1 MMEVIASVGI
11 ALFLAMLEII
21 RRLIR
26 DKFELYGEKLDD
38 HIEEDKGIQDK
49 IDKKLEKVSENTQY
63 ILGKF
68 NGHCIRNGK
77 FVKEK

>member
-1 MMEVIASVGI
+1 MMETIVSIGI

-26 DKFELYGEKLDD
+26 DKFQLYNEKLDG
-38 HIEEDKGIQDK
+38 HIEDDKDIQDK
-49 IDKKLEKVSENTQY
+49 IDKKLQKVSENTQY